1 MTGLNTL
8 FSPYKGMPKEIYV
21 IFVARIINALG
32 CFVMPL
38 LTIILSQNVGL
49 SKQMTGFY
57 ISLAGLLYLPAVML
71 GGKLAD
77 TIGRKKVIMFFD
89 GLAAAFYILAGCME
103 PSMAMIYVLMLAS
116 ASMVTAKP
124 AHDALIADLTTPETR
139 NGAYALSYLGWNI
152 GFAVGPA
159 VGGMLYKNH
168 LPLVFFGDALTALL
182 ALGLI
187 AFYIPETIL
196 RTHVDITDAS
206 RRLERREEGSIFA
219 VLLKRPILI
228 YFGIIM
234 LGYNFAYSQW
244 SFMLPMQTM
253 QNFAQEGAKYYGF
266 IAGFNGLTVMLFT
279 PIVTKITEGV
289 KSMRRMVYGGLFL
302 ALGFGMLGVT
312 HSLAFVFLWAFTFTL
327 GEIILAIS
335 VTPFIVN
342 HTPVSHRGRMS
353 SVVPMIFGLGETLG
367 PVGMGYAL
375 AYMSIDTGWMLIG
388 ISTFIFALFM
398 FGLEKYEVHQTTQ
411 LVGTQVIEAKLH

>member
-1 MTGLNTL
+1 MIGMNTL

-38 LTIILSQNVGL
+38 LTIILTQNIGL

-57 ISLAGLLYLPAVML
+57 ISLSGLLYLPAVML

-77 TIGRKKVIMFFD
+77 TIGRKKVIILFD
-89 GLAAAFYILAGCME
+89 GLAAGFYLLAGFME
-103 PSMAMIYVLMLAS
+103 PTMPMIYVLMLAS
-116 ASMVTAKP
+116 ACMVTAKP

-139 NGAYALSYLGWNI
+139 NGAYALSYMGWNI

-168 LPLVFFGDALTALL
+168 LVLVFIGDAATALI
-182 ALGLI
+182 ALILI
-187 AFYIPETIL
+187 AFYIPETIM
-196 RTHVDITDAS
+196 RTKEDITDAS
-206 RRLERREEGSIFA
+206 RRLENHEEGSIFA

-228 YFGIIM
+228 YFGLIM
-234 LGYNFAYSQW
+234 LGYNFAYAQW

-253 QNFAQEGAKYYGF
+253 QNFSVDGAKFFGF
-266 IAGFNGLTVMLFT
+266 IAGFNGLVVMLFT
-279 PIVTKITEGV
+279 PIITKIAERI
-289 KSMRRMVYGGLFL
+289 KSMRRMVYGGLL
-302 ALGFGMLGVT
+302 YALGFGMLGVT
-312 HSLAFVFLWAFTFTL
+312 HSLAFVFVWAFTFTL

-335 VTPFIVN
+335 VMPFIVN
-342 HTPVSHRGRMS
+342 QTPVSHRGRMN
-353 SVVPMIFGLGETLG
+353 SVIPMIFSLGETLG

-375 AYMSIDTGWMLIG
+375 IYISIDTGWMLVG
-388 ISTFIFALFM
+388 ISTLVFSLFM
-398 FGLEKYEVHQTTQ
+398 LGLEKV
-411 LVGTQVIEAKLH
+411 EAKKTGRPIHIPVIDVK

>member
-38 LTIILSQNVGL
+38 LTIILTQNIGL

-57 ISLAGLLYLPAVML
+57 ISLSGLLYLPAAML

-77 TIGRKKVIMFFD
+77 TIGRKKVIMLFG
-89 GLAAAFYILAGCME
+89 GLGAGFYILAGFME
-103 PSMAMIYVLMLAS
+103 PSMPMIYVLMLAG
-116 ASMVTAKP
+116 ACMVTAGP

-139 NGAYALSYLGWNI
+139 NGAYALSYMGWNI

-168 LPLVFFGDALTALL
+168 LPLVFIGDALTALI
-182 ALGLI
+182 ALCLI
-187 AFYIPETIL
+187 AFFVPETIL
-196 RTHVDITDAS
+196 RTKEDITDAS
-206 RRLERREEGSIFA
+206 RRLEKREEGSIFA

-234 LGYNFAYSQW
+234 LGYNFAYAQW

-253 QNFAQEGAKYYGF
+253 QNFSGDGAKYFGF
-266 IAGFNGLTVMLFT
+266 IAGFNGLVVMLFT
-279 PIVTKITEGV
+279 PIVMKIVEGI
-289 KSMRRMVYGGLFL
+289 KSMRRMVYGGLL
-302 ALGFGMLGVT
+302 YALGFGMLGVI
-312 HSLAFVFLWAFTFTL
+312 HSLSFVFLWAFTFTL

-335 VTPFIVN
+335 VTPFIVD
-342 HTPVSHRGRMS
+342 HTPVSHRGRMN
-353 SVVPMIFGLGETLG
+353 SVVPMIFRLGDTLG

-375 AYMSIDTGWMLIG
+375 TYMSIDTGWMLIG
-388 ISTFIFALFM
+388 ISTFIFSLFM
-398 FGLEKYEVHQTTQ
+398 LGLEKVETRKTVQHI
-411 LVGTQVIEAKLH
+411 GTKVINLK

>member
-38 LTIILSQNVGL
+38 LTIILTQDVGL

-57 ISLAGLLYLPAVML
+57 ISLSGLLYLPASMV

-77 TIGRKKVIMFFD
+77 TIGRKKVIMLFD
-89 GLAAAFYILAGCME
+89 GLAAGFYILAGLME
-103 PSMAMIYVLMLAS
+103 PSMPMIYVLMFAS
-116 ASMVTAKP
+116 ACMVTAKP

-152 GFAVGPA
+152 GFSVGPA

-168 LPLVFFGDALTALL
+168 LPLVFIGDALTALA
-182 ALGLI
+182 ALCLI
-187 AFYIPETIL
+187 AYFVPETIL
-196 RTHVDITDAS
+196 RTQEEITDVS

-234 LGYNFAYSQW
+234 LGYNFAYAQW

-253 QNFAQEGAKYYGF
+253 QNFSVDGAKYFGF
-266 IAGFNGLTVMLFT
+266 IAGFNGLIVMLFT
-279 PIVTKITEGV
+279 PVVTRITEGI
-289 KSMRRMVYGGLFL
+289 KSMRRMVYGGVLY
-302 ALGFGMLGVT
+302 ALGFGMMGVT
-312 HSLAFVFLWAFTFTL
+312 HSLNFVFVWAFTFTL
-327 GEIILAIS
+327 GEIIV
-335 VTPFIVN
+335 VTNVMPFIAN
-342 HTPVSHRGRMS
+342 HTPVSHRGRMN

-375 AYMSIDTGWMLIG
+375 TYMSIDTGWILIG
-388 ISTFIFALFM
+388 VSTFIFSLFM
-398 FGLEKYEVHQTTQ
+398 LGLERVEAKKTIQSI
-411 LVGTQVIEAKLH
+411 GTQVIDVK

>member
-1 MTGLNTL
+1 MTVMNTL

-38 LTIILSQNVGL
+38 LTIILTQNIGL
-49 SKQMTGFY
+49 SKPMTGFY
-57 ISLAGLLYLPAVML
+57 ISLSGLLYLPAAML

-77 TIGRKKVIMFFD
+77 TIGRKKVIILFD
-89 GLAAAFYILAGCME
+89 GLAAGFYILAGFME
-103 PSMAMIYVLMLAS
+103 PTMPMIYVLMLAS
-116 ASMVTAKP
+116 ACMVTAKP

-139 NGAYALSYLGWNI
+139 NGAYALSYMGWNI

-168 LPLVFFGDALTALL
+168 LPLVFIGDAVTALI
-182 ALGLI
+182 ALILI

-196 RTHVDITDAS
+196 RTKEDITDSS
-206 RRLERREEGSIFA
+206 RRMEKHEEGSIFT

-228 YFGIIM
+228 YFGLIM
-234 LGYNFAYSQW
+234 LGYNFAYAQW

-253 QNFAQEGAKYYGF
+253 QNFSGEGAKYFGF
-266 IAGFNGLTVMLFT
+266 IAGFNGLVVMLFT
-279 PIVTKITEGV
+279 PIVTKIVEGS
-289 KSMRRMVYGGLFL
+289 KSMRRMVYGGLL
-302 ALGFGMLGVT
+302 YALGFGMLGVT
-312 HSLAFVFLWAFTFTL
+312 HSLSFVFIWAFTFTL

-342 HTPVSHRGRMS
+342 HTPVSHRGRMN
-353 SVVPMIFGLGETLG
+353 SVVPMIFSLGETLG

-375 AYMSIDTGWMLIG
+375 TYISIDTGWKLIG
-388 ISTFIFALFM
+388 ISTLIFSLFM
-398 FGLEKYEVHQTTQ
+398 FGLEKVEARKTVRHIR
-411 LVGTQVIEAKLH
+411 TQVLDLK

>member
-1 MTGLNTL
+1 MTGINTL

-21 IFVARIINALG
+21 IFVARIVNALG

-38 LTIILSQNVGL
+38 LTIILTQNIGL

-57 ISLAGLLYLPAVML
+57 ISLSGLLYLPAVML

-77 TIGRKKVIMFFD
+77 TIGRKKVIILFD
-89 GLAAAFYILAGCME
+89 GLAAGFYLLAGFME
-103 PSMAMIYVLMLAS
+103 PTIPMIYVLMLAS
-116 ASMVTAKP
+116 ACMVTAKP

-139 NGAYALSYLGWNI
+139 NGAYALSYMGWNI

-168 LPLVFFGDALTALL
+168 LALVFLGDAATALI
-182 ALGLI
+182 ALILI

-196 RTHVDITDAS
+196 RTKENITDVS
-206 RRLERREEGSIFA
+206 RRLEKHEEGSIFA

-228 YFGIIM
+228 YFGLIM
-234 LGYNFAYSQW
+234 LGYNFAYAQW

-253 QNFAQEGAKYYGF
+253 QNFSVDGAKYFGF
-266 IAGFNGLTVMLFT
+266 IAGFNGLVVMLFT
-279 PIVTKITEGV
+279 PIVTKMAEGI
-289 KSMRRMVYGGLFL
+289 KSMRRMVYGGLL
-302 ALGFGMLGVT
+302 YALGFGMLGVT
-312 HSLAFVFLWAFTFTL
+312 HSISFVFVWAFTFTL

-335 VTPFIVN
+335 VMPFIVN
-342 HTPVSHRGRMS
+342 QTPVSHRGRMN
-353 SVVPMIFGLGETLG
+353 SVIPMIFSLGETLG

-375 AYMSIDTGWMLIG
+375 IYISIDTGWMLVG
-388 ISTFIFALFM
+388 ISTLVFSLFM
-398 FGLEKYEVHQTTQ
+398 LGLEKVEAKKTGRHIRIP
-411 LVGTQVIEAKLH
+411 VIEVK

>member
-1 MTGLNTL
+1 MIGLNAL
-8 FSPYKGMPKEIYV
+8 LSPYKGMPKEIYV

-38 LTIILSQNVGL
+38 LTIILTQDIGL

-57 ISLAGLLYLPAVML
+57 ISLAGLLYLPAVMV

-77 TIGRKKVIMFFD
+77 SIGRKKVIMLFD
-89 GLAAAFYILAGCME
+89 GLAAVFYIVAGFME
-103 PSMAMIYVLMLAS
+103 PSIPMIYVLILAS

-168 LPLVFFGDALTALL
+168 LPLVFIGDALTALF
-182 ALGLI
+182 ALILI
-187 AFYIPETIL
+187 AYYIPETIL
-196 RTHVDITDAS
+196 RTKEDITDVS
-206 RRLERREEGSIFA
+206 RRLERREVGSILA

-228 YFGIIM
+228 YFAIIM

-253 QNFAQEGAKYYGF
+253 QNFSENGAKYYGF
-266 IAGFNGLTVMLFT
+266 IAGFNGLVVMLFT
-279 PIVTKITEGV
+279 PIVMKIAEGV
-289 KSMRRMVYGGLFL
+289 KSMRRMVYGGLL
-302 ALGFGMLGVT
+302 YALGFGMLGVT
-312 HSLAFVFLWAFTFTL
+312 HSLNFVFVWAFTFTL

-342 HTPVSHRGRMS
+342 HTPVSHRGRMN

-375 AYMSIDTGWMLIG
+375 TYMSIDTGWMLIG
-388 ISTFIFALFM
+388 VSTFIFSVFM
-398 FGLEKYEVHQTTQ
+398 LGLEK
-411 LVGTQVIEAKLH
+411 GEAKKTVHHFPTQAHDVK